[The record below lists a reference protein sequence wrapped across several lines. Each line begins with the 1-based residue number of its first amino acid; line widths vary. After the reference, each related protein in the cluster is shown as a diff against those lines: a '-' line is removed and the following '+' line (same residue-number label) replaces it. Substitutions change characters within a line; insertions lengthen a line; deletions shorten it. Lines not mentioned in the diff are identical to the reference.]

1 MIRNSSAV
9 ARAATHSPEP
19 TPAELEAT
27 FAAFC
32 DENFLRV
39 ERHLRARCAD
49 RNLVDEAVQETFIT
63 ARAKWAQIRGFDQ
76 PLAWVLKTARYKLQG
91 QQSRR
96 NRTNT
101 TMTDLDTVPPEFI
114 TQPTDPRE
122 ADELLVA
129 WLQQLPP
136 RQAEVFV
143 LFLDGWRDLDIAK
156 MLGLAHTTVRAYKQ
170 QARQHLQRLA
180 EQAGF
185 NKPTTGRSS

>member
-1 MIRNSSAV
+1 MNRNSSAA
-9 ARAATHSPEP
+9 ARAATRSPEP
-19 TPAELEAT
+19 TPAELEASFT
-27 FAAFC
+27 AFC
-32 DENFLRV
+32 DDNFLRV
-39 ERHLRARCAD
+39 ERFLRARCANRD
-49 RNLVDEAVQETFIT
+49 LVDEAVQETFIT
-63 ARAKWAQIRGFDQ
+63 TRAKWAQIRTFEK
-76 PLAWVLKTARYKLQG
+76 PLAWVLKTARHKLQG

-96 NRTNT
+96 TRTST
-101 TMTDLDTVPPEFI
+101 TTTNLDEVPPEFL

-143 LFLDGWRDLDIAK
+143 LFFDGWRDLDIAR

-185 NKPTTGRSS
+185 NKPTGRSS

>member
-1 MIRNSSAV
+1 MITNSSAV
-9 ARAATHSPEP
+9 ARAATRSTEP
-19 TPAELEAT
+19 TPAELDAT

-39 ERHLRARCAD
+39 ERFLRARCTD
-49 RNLVDEAVQETFIT
+49 RDLVDEAVQETFIT
-63 ARAKWAQIRGFDQ
+63 ARAKWAQIRGFEK
-76 PLAWVLKTARYKLQG
+76 PLAWVFKTARHKLLG

-96 NRTNT
+96 TRTNT
-101 TMTDLDTVPPEFI
+101 TTTNLDELPPELL

-143 LFLDGWRDLDIAK
+143 LFFDGWCDLDIAK

-185 NKPTTGRSS
+185 NKPTTGR